1 MTEPKQTGGKGKIKP
16 RWVKG
21 QSGNPKGKPKKN
33 PAMKEMAEIL
43 PDLPTLFA
51 KVLSEKK
58 GDMTAIE
65 AGLRRTISSWIN
77 SGNLQ
82 AGKLILEYAYGQ
94 PKQQIQHSGSIETVQ
109 PPTIVFEISK
119 EIADKATAK
128 LNAKP

>member
-1 MTEPKQTGGKGKIKP
+1 MTEPKQTGGKGKIQP

-82 AGKLILEYAYGQ
+82 AGRLILEYAYGQ
-94 PKQQIQHSGSIETVQ
+94 PKQQIQHSGEIASTQ
-109 PPTIVFEISK
+109 PPTIIFEISK

>member
-21 QSGNPKGKPKKN
+21 QSGNPKGKPKT
-33 PAMKEMAEIL
+33 PPTMKEMAEAL
-43 PDLPTLFA
+43 PDLPALFA

-65 AGLRRTISSWIN
+65 AGLRRTLSSWIN

-82 AGKLILEYAYGQ
+82 AGRLILEYAYGK
-94 PKQQIQHSGSIETVQ
+94 PNEYDNSKAIENQ
-109 PPTIVFEISK
+109 PPPSIHVHIGNDVVK
-119 EIADKATAK
+119 KAEN
-128 LNAKP
+128 L